1 MTDLIQL
8 RETFKGMP
16 LTTVTIHD
24 RPAWNAREVGE
35 AIGYAQRGKRF
46 ASQITGE
53 WADEFIEGQDYK
65 VIGGKEL
72 QAFKALYFKG
82 TGSVPLA
89 SNRGMLVL
97 FESGLH
103 LALVKTRKPKGVQ
116 LRRFLADKVL
126 PQLVRTGSYR
136 AEAEPQLPDLR
147 EQRLQQKADLEAR
160 RVAVLERNAQAE
172 ALREAVRALHNLG
185 QIDAA
190 TLAAY
195 EVQAAELVTGRDL
208 SHLKPV
214 GPTTWLTP
222 TEIGRKLGLSG
233 YRVGRLITELG
244 LRGDFPGLAR
254 SYPHTRPH
262 MDRPVQCFAYSPA
275 AVRRIEAAALAGA

>member
-1 MTDLIQL
+1 MTDLVQL
-8 RETFKGMP
+8 KETFEGMP
-16 LTTVTIHD
+16 LTTMTIHD

-46 ASQITGE
+46 ATKITGD
-53 WADEFIEGQDYK
+53 WSNEFTEGQDYQ
-65 VIGGKEL
+65 VITGKEL
-72 QAFKALYFKG
+72 LAFKDMFFKG

-103 LALVKTRKPKGVQ
+103 LALVKTRKAQGIR
-116 LRRFLADKVL
+116 LRRFLVDKVL
-126 PQLVRTGSYR
+126 PQLVRTGTYSG
-136 AEAEPQLPDLR
+136 EDEPQLPQLR

-160 RVAVLERNAQAE
+160 RVAVLERNADAN
-172 ALREAVRALHNLG
+172 ALRGAVRALHNLG
-185 QIDAA
+185 QIDGA

-195 EVQAAELVTGRDL
+195 EVQAAEMVTGRDL

-222 TEIGRKLGLSG
+222 TEIGSKLGLTA
-233 YRVGRLITELG
+233 YRVGRLITELQ

-254 SYPHTRPH
+254 SYPHTPPH
-262 MDRPVQCFAYSPA
+262 MDRPVRCYAYSA
-275 AVRRIEAAALAGA
+275 VAVRRIEAAALAGA

>member
-1 MTDLIQL
+1 MSDLIQL
-8 RETFKGMP
+8 KETFEGMP
-16 LTTVTIHD
+16 LTTMAIHD

-46 ASQITGE
+46 ASQITGD
-53 WADEFIEGQDYK
+53 WANEFIEGHDYQ
-65 VIGGKEL
+65 VINGKEL

-103 LALVKTRKPKGVQ
+103 LALVKTRKAQGVR
-116 LRRFLADKVL
+116 LRRFLVDKVL

-136 AEAEPQLPDLR
+136 DEAGPQLPALR

-160 RVAVLERNAQAE
+160 RVAVLERNAAAE
-172 ALREAVRALHNLG
+172 ALRQAVRALYNLG
-185 QIDAA
+185 QIDVA

-195 EVQAAELVTGRDL
+195 EVRAAEVVSGRDL

-222 TEIGRKLGLSG
+222 TEIGRKLGLTA

-244 LRGDFPGLAR
+244 LRGDYPGLAR
-254 SYPHTRPH
+254 SYPNNRPH
-262 MDRPVQCFAYSPA
+262 MDRPVQCFSYSPE
-275 AVRRIEAAALAGA
+275 AVRRIESAALARV